1 MHSVQSIRFLKL
13 CHAGGLTQIFGYCC
27 LFKGGARNDFINRM
41 KDYLDKGVEVS
52 KDAISKAGEKVA
64 DFGGKSVVRI
74 EISQLESKAQKELL
88 TLGTLIYEKLS
99 IKGESSVDKS
109 DVEISA
115 ALAVIDKLRAEI
127 ESRKSELEEAQ
138 KNS

>member
-1 MHSVQSIRFLKL
+1 
-13 CHAGGLTQIFGYCC
+13 
-27 LFKGGARNDFINRM
+27 M

-64 DFGGKSVVRI
+64 DFGEKSVVRI

-88 TLGTLIYEKLS
+88 ALGTLIYEKLS
-99 IKGESSVDKS
+99 VKGEASVEKS
-109 DVEISA
+109 DSEITS

-127 ESRKSELEEAQ
+127 ESRKSELDESQ
-138 KNS
+138 KNA

>member
-1 MHSVQSIRFLKL
+1 M
-13 CHAGGLTQIFGYCC
+13 
-27 LFKGGARNDFINRM
+27 NDFINRM

-88 TLGTLIYEKLS
+88 TLGTLIYEKLA
-99 IKGESSVDKS
+99 IKGALSVEKS
-109 DVEISA
+109 DVEIAS

-127 ESRKSELEEAQ
+127 ESRKAELDEAQ
-138 KNS
+138 KNA

>member
-1 MHSVQSIRFLKL
+1 M
-13 CHAGGLTQIFGYCC
+13 
-27 LFKGGARNDFINRM
+27 NDFINRM

-52 KDAISKAGEKVA
+52 RDAISKAGEKVA

>member
-1 MHSVQSIRFLKL
+1 M
-13 CHAGGLTQIFGYCC
+13 
-27 LFKGGARNDFINRM
+27 NDFVNRM

-52 KDAISKAGEKVA
+52 KDAISKASEKVA

-88 TLGTLIYEKLS
+88 ALGTLIYEKLS
-99 IKGESSVDKS
+99 IKGEFSVEKS
-109 DVEISA
+109 DSEIAA
-115 ALAVIDKLRAEI
+115 ALAVIDKLRSEI
-127 ESRKSELEEAQ
+127 ESRKSELDEAQ